1 MNIDEA
7 YNIVRTLSSGKGLNS
22 FPDVKS
28 IEDLKDVA
36 FYATRTILLR
46 KERFENSSDGDKKVI
61 LAHELG
67 HHFESDIKTMNPSF
81 RDLGSEVIA
90 DWFVAHIGLKE
101 ELKRYRSSGDKPYGD
116 RFNEIIDKY
125 QDIDKFAEDIGIWH
139 MQRVYKF

>member
-1 MNIDEA
+1 MHVDKV
-7 YNIVRTLSSGKGLNS
+7 YNIVRTLSLEKGFNS
-22 FPDVKS
+22 FPDVKY

-36 FYATRTILLR
+36 FYAARTILLR
-46 KERFENSSDGDKKVI
+46 KEEFDNSSDDDKKVV

-116 RFNEIIDKY
+116 RFNEITDQH
-125 QDIDKFAEDIGIWH
+125 QDIDKFAKDIGIWH
-139 MQRVYKF
+139 MQRIGGF